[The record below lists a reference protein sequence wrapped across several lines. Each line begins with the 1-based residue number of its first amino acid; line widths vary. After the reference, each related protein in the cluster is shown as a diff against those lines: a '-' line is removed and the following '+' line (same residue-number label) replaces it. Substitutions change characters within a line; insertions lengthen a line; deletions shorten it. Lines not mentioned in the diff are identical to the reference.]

1 MCFVSYNS
9 GSSMM
14 TICPKQLFCVSQTP
28 IYNTPYILVHGFFVG
43 EVENFGWG
51 SMAHLLNEFKFG
63 CVKSKDLDEKS
74 TIAKLEVNLGALHL
88 FPPWTPDHLLKNVDV
103 AQLLTVEVTSSI
115 QDGRFFFRGERHC

>member
-1 MCFVSYNS
+1 MFR
-9 GSSMM
+9 
-14 TICPKQLFCVSQTP
+14 QLQQRQQHDDNLSKATFLCVANAHIQ
-28 IYNTPYILVHGFFVG
+28 TPYILVHECFVG

-88 FPPWTPDHLLKNVDV
+88 FPPWTPDHLQKNVDV
-103 AQLLTVEVTSSI
+103 AQLLKVEVTSSI
-115 QDGRFFFRGERHC
+115 EDGRLFS